1 VRKPNVILTAGLI
14 NHSELG
20 TVKETNPMPMHY
32 GDKKMKGMK
41 GMKGKKEEMAEMKK
55 SKPKAKKSK
64 KK

>member
-1 VRKPNVILTAGLI
+1 VILIVGST

-32 GDKKMKGMK
+32 GHKKEMK
-41 GMKGKKEEMAEMKK
+41 GMKGKKEEMAEMKMAK
-55 SKPKAKKSK
+55 AKPKAKKSK